1 MYLFLPVTH
10 PSAARSPL
18 TTAPATSRFAR
29 RLSPSCAAGR
39 KLAGVPAAEE
49 QVTTWGLDAFWGLP
63 HYPRTPYYRTYK
75 APVGADAHLYEFVA
89 PMVPPSWNDRQR
101 VSLYAASLA
110 AGATPTAVAVSIRDV
125 CAPAVDHGVDYHA
138 HWALTHFLL
147 DGHHKIHA
155 AAEAARPLQLLSLL
169 SLDASLGSP
178 EQVAQIPA
186 LRSVTRAR
194 RRYKNRER
202 RS

>member
-1 MYLFLPVTH
+1 
-10 PSAARSPL
+10 
-18 TTAPATSRFAR
+18 
-29 RLSPSCAAGR
+29 
-39 KLAGVPAAEE
+39 LAGVPAAEE

-110 AGATPTAVAVSIRDV
+110 AGATPTAVAVSILDV

-169 SLDASLGSP
+169 SLDASLAHRNKS
-178 EQVAQIPA
+178 
-186 LRSVTRAR
+186 
-194 RRYKNRER
+194 R
-202 RS
+202 RSPPSARLPVPAVGTRIANGVPDARHPMTREPDSALAGDATER